1 MSAPDIAFAGPEAAG
16 PLSRLSRSQYAAL
29 AAMRWQMFR
38 NGMRTSRGALELGA
52 RAITYILYGSI
63 GLGLSAGLGAGAYAM
78 ASSTAARFLPALFW
92 AVFLVWQM
100 LPVMLAS
107 FQEQFDLGILL
118 RFPLGFRAYY
128 LLYVIFGL
136 IDVSTI
142 TGGLC
147 CLGLWVGLTIA
158 RPALFAWSALALIVF
173 ATFNILLVRAIFAWI
188 DRWLAQRRTREI
200 VGAIFLL
207 FVLSLQLLNPALHQS
222 RHSRNVSREERMAE
236 RRKTA
241 GEMWPWLAKAN
252 AVQRWLP
259 AGLAAQAV
267 KQASEEKAAP
277 AFGSVGI
284 LGIYALAAGAI
295 LAWRLRAEFAG
306 ESLGEAPSRAKG
318 AQAAERRSAGWFAG
332 GSGPIAAIVEKELRA
347 MLRTMPLLY
356 AVGAPLLLVLVFSG
370 VFVRNGAQTNSF
382 PFSLPVCLV
391 YAQLGFTQLF
401 YNSLGAE
408 GTGIQLYF
416 LSPTPMRTV
425 MLAKNLFHSML
436 FFLTASVAAVLA
448 IFRLGLPPAPVL
460 AASAAWI
467 LFALPCNLAA
477 GNIFSL
483 SMPYRL
489 NPGRL
494 SRQRGSQASS
504 LLSLLVQMGEMAVG
518 ALVLWLCWFTDRLWL
533 ATPILLALAVI
544 ALVIWDRGLR
554 NADALASRNK
564 ENLIAVLAKT
574 E

>member
-1 MSAPDIAFAGPEAAG
+1 MSAPDIAFAGPETAG
-16 PLSRLSRSQYAAL
+16 PLSRLARSQYAAL

-52 RAITYILYGSI
+52 RAITYILYGAL

-78 ASSTAARFLPALFW
+78 ASSTAARFLPVLFW
-92 AVFLVWQM
+92 TVFLVWQM
-100 LPVMLAS
+100 LPIMLAS

-158 RPALFAWSALALIVF
+158 RPGLFAWTALALIVF
-173 ATFNILLVRAIFAWI
+173 AAFNILLVRAIFAWI

-222 RHSRNVSREERMAE
+222 RHSRSVSREERMAE

-267 KQASEEKAAP
+267 KQAGEKKAAP
-277 AFGSVGI
+277 AGGSLGI
-284 LGIYALAAGAI
+284 LGIYALAAGAV
-295 LAWRLRAEFAG
+295 LAWRLKAEFAG
-306 ESLGEAPSRAKG
+306 ESLGEAPSRAKE
-318 AQAAERRSAGWFAG
+318 AQAAERRSAGWFA

-370 VFVRNGAQTNSF
+370 VFVRNGAPTSSF

-425 MLAKNLFHSML
+425 MLAKNIFHSML
-436 FFLTASVAAVLA
+436 FFLTAGVAAVLA

-460 AASAAWI
+460 AASAAWL

-483 SMPYRL
+483 TMPYRL

-504 LLSLLVQMGEMAVG
+504 LLSLLVQMGEMGVG

-554 NADALASRNK
+554 NADALANRHK
-564 ENLIAVLAKT
+564 ENLIATLAKT